1 MMSGGDA
8 VTHVETRNEAAI
20 RDRLVER
27 GRALFDARKEPI
39 RFTDDDN
46 ANTLLND
53 IVGCPH
59 AFVLGCMMHVREKA
73 ERAWLVPYRIS
84 QRFGGFTIEMLRQLS
99 LPDMKRLMKEPD
111 RIHRMPDRMAQRLHS
126 GVQHIVA
133 RYAGDASRIWID
145 RPSSA
150 EVVYRFREF
159 YGVGP
164 KIASMAANIIA
175 GLFKIEL
182 TDHYSIDISAD
193 VHVLRVFGRFG
204 LSEPDATTEQIVYKA
219 RALHPQF
226 PGLIDLPCWEIGR
239 TWCKPT
245 SPICNECYM
254 SDLCAFATSGANSRR
269 S

>member
-99 LPDMKRLMKEPD
+99 LPDMKRLT
-111 RIHRMPDRMAQRLHS
+111 
-126 GVQHIVA
+126 
-133 RYAGDASRIWID
+133 
-145 RPSSA
+145 
-150 EVVYRFREF
+150 
-159 YGVGP
+159 
-164 KIASMAANIIA
+164 NILA

-193 VHVLRVFGRFG
+193 VHVLRVFGRLG